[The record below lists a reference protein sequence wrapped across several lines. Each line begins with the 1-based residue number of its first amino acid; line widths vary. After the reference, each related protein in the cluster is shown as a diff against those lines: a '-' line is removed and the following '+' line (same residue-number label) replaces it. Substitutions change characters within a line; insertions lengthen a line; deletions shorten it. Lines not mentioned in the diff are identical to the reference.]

1 MNHEEEVVTRL
12 LLARYI
18 SEVYDYSPFIPC
30 SHDERQLHCQSCA
43 ICNIDTTRTTTPITT
58 TSVMAS
64 QTVLNLKQ
72 ALEKEL
78 PVKADDPVVIER
90 CRDILSSLNSCEIT
104 LAILT
109 ETLIGAT
116 VNKLKSHKELSS
128 TAKALVQ
135 KWKKVAA
142 SDQSNSTRTDTITTK
157 VNNDDIK
164 SEKRHE
170 EEVDEDPS
178 ERRSSLK
185 SVTSHGENEDDD
197 EDYNPELEWQG
208 LPDQRSTI
216 CAKLYSILQAAQ
228 PALLKQGVSA
238 QAVKHLTGPRTAE
251 MERAIQKKFGSNRK
265 GYADKAR
272 SLFFNLK
279 KNQDLAVSLLLG
291 QIEPQEI
298 VEFTA
303 EQLASDEI
311 RQKRQETA
319 QKLIDSKRLDWD
331 QANEDKI
338 NQQCGINGDLL
349 NASLFTCGRC
359 KSVKTTSTQ
368 KQTRSADEPMT
379 VFVLC
384 LNCGKRWKC

>member
-1 MNHEEEVVTRL
+1 MT
-12 LLARYI
+12 
-18 SEVYDYSPFIPC
+18 
-30 SHDERQLHCQSCA
+30 
-43 ICNIDTTRTTTPITT
+43 
-58 TSVMAS
+58 
-64 QTVLNLKQ
+64 
-72 ALEKEL
+72 
-78 PVKADDPVVIER
+78 
-90 CRDILSSLNSCEIT
+90 LS
-104 LAILT
+104 ILT

-116 VNKLKSHKELSS
+116 VNKLKSQKELSS
-128 TAKALVQ
+128 PAKALVK
-135 KWKKVAA
+135 KWKKVAT
-142 SDQSNSTRTDTITTK
+142 SEQSTNTNTSSTPK
-157 VNNDDIK
+157 VNDVK
-164 SEKRHE
+164 SEKGDEDE
-170 EEVDEDPS
+170 EEDEDQLL

-185 SVTSHGENEDDD
+185 SITSHGENDDD

-208 LPDQRSTI
+208 LPDQRRNI
-216 CAKLYSILQAAQ
+216 CQKLYGILQAAH

-251 MERAIQKKFGSNRK
+251 MERAIQKKFGSDRK

-279 KNQDLAVSLLLG
+279 KNQDLAVSVLLG

-311 RQKRQETA
+311 RKKRQETA

-338 NQQCGINGDLL
+338 NIQCGIKGDLL